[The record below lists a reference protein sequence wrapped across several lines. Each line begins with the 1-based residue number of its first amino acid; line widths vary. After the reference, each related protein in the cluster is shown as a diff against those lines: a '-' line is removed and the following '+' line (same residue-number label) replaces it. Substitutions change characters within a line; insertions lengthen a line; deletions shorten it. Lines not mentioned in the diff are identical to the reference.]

1 MKLCR
6 FCFALTLLLALA
18 AAPSRVMA
26 GPAAGY
32 WWNPATPGTG
42 FVIETQGSQMFM
54 AGFLYDASGNAT
66 WLASVGPMTTG
77 NQYSGQV
84 ITYSGGQTLT
94 GSYHPPTL
102 SPATGTIT
110 INFSG
115 ETSGSLTWQY
125 GGASA
130 NFPIQRFDIVPG
142 GSSALQPETNPQSG
156 WWWNPAE
163 SGRGFAI
170 EVQNGQMF
178 IASYMY
184 DNTGKPTWYSA
195 SGPMSDAALFQ
206 GEWSLLDN
214 GPTLGG
220 PYQAP
225 GVANAMVGAVT
236 VQFASTSNATLTLPD
251 GRQIPLT
258 RFDFG
263 ASGPTLSAFS
273 PPALAPAGVLT
284 FTGSNFDPTASLSLT
299 LFDNTGY
306 SVSVPLT
313 SVTATGGTAVVPP
326 YFNPVTGAFG
336 SGTVNVKV
344 TQASAGVSVDTNT
357 LSGFTIQPLPAAKN
371 AGQGTLALIQATLA
385 QAQALEASTLGTVLD
400 SPQLEAAIRS
410 QINDIQ
416 QLVTNVQSVVQS
428 GASFSLGLVGGV
440 DITVNSSNISDVDS
454 LILATLQSLAAQT
467 TGGAENLSAQLTEKT
482 AEAAGPGCMSA
493 EASAFA
499 QAMISGNGSLDTLAH
514 DLLVAP
520 GVSAACNNIG
530 SFTPAYLILGG
541 AGGIGLGIA
550 DGANT
555 PKLPP
560 ARLPGAALFA
570 TLGGHASVAGGLN
583 ALLSPTF
590 GNLTPN
596 LQFAIG
602 GLTVLDLPLD
612 NEMIAKSGGAFAANL
627 GDALTV
633 STLVAPPV
641 PALGD
646 IVPVNLP
653 VGYYSLSYSFA
664 FLINGRPVSG
674 SVGPLNL
681 INSDGYAF
689 ATNVQGTISTFDASR
704 GCNNAGTTCTVTVS
718 PFNGTTFQ
726 VLVNLS
732 NAFASGTITYVLTK
746 TG

>member
-1 MKLCR
+1 MKRLINFLSR
-6 FCFALTLLLALA
+6 FRFALIVLLALA
-18 AAPSRVMA
+18 AAPSRVLA
-26 GPAAGY
+26 SPAAGY

-42 FVIETQGSQMFM
+42 FVIETQGTQIFM
-54 AGFLYDASGNAT
+54 AGFLYDANGNAT
-66 WLASVGPMTTG
+66 WLASVGPMSG
-77 NQYSGQV
+77 NQYTGTV
-84 ITYSGGQTLT
+84 ITFSGGQTLT
-94 GSYHPPTL
+94 GSFQL
-102 SPATGTIT
+102 AQQSPVTGTIT

-115 ETSGSLTWQY
+115 ATSAELTWQY

-142 GSSALQPETNPQSG
+142 GSSTPQPETNPQAG

-184 DNTGKPTWYSA
+184 DNTGKPIWYSA
-195 SGPMSDAALFQ
+195 SGPMTDAALFQ

-220 PYQAP
+220 TYQAP
-225 GVANAMVGAVT
+225 GVANANVGAVT
-236 VQFASTSNATLTLPD
+236 VQFASTNSATLTLPD

-263 ASGPTLSAFS
+263 ASGPTLSTFS
-273 PPALAPAGVLT
+273 PAALAPAGVLT
-284 FTGSNFDPTASLSLT
+284 LTGSNFDPTANLALT

-313 SVTATGGTAVVPP
+313 SVTATGATAVVPP
-326 YFNPVTGAFG
+326 YFNVGTGAFG
-336 SGTVNVKV
+336 SGTVNLKV
-344 TQASAGVSVDTNT
+344 TQAAAGVSVDTNT
-357 LSGFTIQPLPAAKN
+357 LSGFTIQQLPAAKN
-371 AGQGTLALIQATLA
+371 AGQGTFALIQATLQ
-385 QAQALEASTLGTVLD
+385 QAQALQASTVGTVLD
-400 SPQLEAAIRS
+400 SPQLEAAIES
-410 QINDIQ
+410 EVQDIQ
-416 QLVTNVQSVVQS
+416 QLVTNIQSVVQD
-428 GASFSLGLVGGV
+428 GASFSLGAVGGV
-440 DITVNSSNISDVDS
+440 DITVNASNISDVDN

-467 TGGAENLSAQLTEKT
+467 TGSAATVTEKT
-482 AEAAGPGCMSA
+482 AEASGPGCMSA

-499 QAMISGNGSLDTLAH
+499 QAMLSGNGNLDTLALN
-514 DLLVAP
+514 LLKATGASP
-520 GVSAACNNIG
+520 ACNTLG
-530 SFTPAYLILGG
+530 SFTPAYQIFGG

-550 DGANT
+550 DRANT
-555 PKLPP
+555 PALPP
-560 ARLPGAALFA
+560 AKLPGAALFG
-570 TLGGHASVAGGLN
+570 TLGNHAGLPVGLN
-583 ALLSPTF
+583 ALLSPAF

-602 GLTVLDLPLD
+602 NLTALDLPLD
-612 NEMIAKSGGAFAANL
+612 NEVIAKSSGPLAANL
-627 GDALTV
+627 GDALKV

-646 IVPVNLP
+646 IVPINLP
-653 VGYYSLSYSFA
+653 SGYYSLNYSFT
-664 FLINGRPVSG
+664 FSINGRPVQG
-674 SVGPLNL
+674 SVGPLAL

-689 ATNVQGTISTFDASR
+689 AVAVQDTINTFDNSR
-704 GCNNAGTTCTVTVS
+704 GCNNVGTTCATTVL

-726 VLVNLS
+726 VVVNLS
-732 NAFASGTITYVLTK
+732 SAFVTGTITYVLTK